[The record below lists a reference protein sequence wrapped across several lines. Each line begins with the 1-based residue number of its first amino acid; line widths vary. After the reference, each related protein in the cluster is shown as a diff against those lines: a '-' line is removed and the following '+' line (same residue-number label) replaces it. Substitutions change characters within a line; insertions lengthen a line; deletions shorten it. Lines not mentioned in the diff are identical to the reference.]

1 MGQDQQY
8 AYESIKDNI
17 RSSVLL
23 DIEQNGLNKG
33 KMSVL
38 AGLTKLR
45 QICNSCELVPGEDLF
60 CYDSIKTDILLEE
73 LKNIIPAHRALVFSQ
88 FTSMLDLLERD
99 LGKAGIRYQR
109 LDGSTAITK
118 RQELVNN
125 FQDEESNVQ
134 VFLLSLKA
142 GNAGLTLTAADYVFL
157 FDPWWNAAVEN
168 QAIDRTHRIGQS
180 SQVFAYRMICK
191 GTVEERIIKLQQ
203 KKKKLAEDLV
213 ATDEGFLK
221 TLTLDD
227 LKYLLE

>member
-1 MGQDQQY
+1 
-8 AYESIKDNI
+8 
-17 RSSVLL
+17 
-23 DIEQNGLNKG
+23 
-33 KMSVL
+33 
-38 AGLTKLR
+38 
-45 QICNSCELVPGEDLF
+45 LVPGEDLF

-125 FQDEESNVQ
+125 FQDEESDVQ

-168 QAIDRTHRIGQS
+168 QAIDRTHRIGQQ

-213 ATDEGFLK
+213 TTDEGFLK
-221 TLTLDD
+221 TLTLED

>member
-1 MGQDQQY
+1 
-8 AYESIKDNI
+8 
-17 RSSVLL
+17 
-23 DIEQNGLNKG
+23 
-33 KMSVL
+33 MSVL

-99 LGKAGIRYQR
+99 FKKAGIHYQR
-109 LDGSTAITK
+109 LDGSTAIGQ
-118 RQELVNN
+118 RQELINH
-125 FQDEESNVQ
+125 FQDEESDVQ

-168 QAIDRTHRIGQS
+168 QAIDRTHRIGQERH
-180 SQVFAYRMICK
+180 VFAYRMICK
-191 GTVEERIIKLQQ
+191 GTVEERIINLQQ

-213 ATDEGFLK
+213 TTDESFLK
-221 TLTLDD
+221 ALTLED